1 MVQGLRYRRG
11 FPLVL
16 IALFLYFTLSRIS
29 SPSSSSTQPADPRYL
44 PISGAPTITDHG
56 KFWIAFHE
64 ILKVAEPR
72 CKSPKRIEDHPAAI
86 GFKPDEADHV
96 TLPEHIIVEPED
108 KEILK
113 TAHSRFTTL
122 LSSPTAPKL
131 RYTSGTRGIVSTAGG
146 QYLPVLVTSLHML
159 RETGSTLPV
168 EIFVAD
174 KSEYDEYV
182 CGVVLPSLNAKCV
195 SLADILDFSPLD
207 EGLKK
212 YQFKIF
218 SLLFSSFEQVLFLDA
233 DSFPIHNPGE
243 LFDSEPFLSTG
254 LVTWPDFWQ
263 VTYHPSFF
271 YVSSQQVPTGFRHAS
286 TESGQLLVS
295 KKSHAQMLLLSAY
308 YNFYGPSHYYP
319 LLSQGHPGEGDKE
332 TLVAPA
338 MILHLPFYAVSTGPA
353 VFGYRKPDGGWEGG
367 VILQTNPIWDSR
379 LPEGEV
385 YGWGGKPNAPPESFM
400 TCHANLPK
408 LDPISVFGE
417 KGLAWNSEG
426 DPQRMWGPKHEMIE
440 KVGFDI
446 ERRLWGGLQKTACG
460 LESKFVPWNDKPKL
474 CGKIEDFMKYMANK

>member
-1 MVQGLRYRRG
+1 MAQGPRYRRG
-11 FPLVL
+11 LPFIL
-16 IALFLYFTLSRIS
+16 IALFLYFTLRRA
-29 SPSSSSTQPADPRYL
+29 SSSSSSSSRPTNARDRPV
-44 PISGAPTITDHG
+44 SGAPTTTDHG
-56 KFWIAFHE
+56 KFWRGFHE
-64 ILKVAEPR
+64 ILRAAEPR
-72 CKSPKRIEDHPAAI
+72 CKSPKRIEDHPEAI
-86 GFKPDEADHV
+86 GFKPDEVDHV
-96 TLPEHIIVEPED
+96 TLPQHIIVEPED
-108 KEILK
+108 REILK
-113 TAHSRFTTL
+113 TAHSRFTSL
-122 LSSPTAPKL
+122 FSSPTAPKL
-131 RYTSGTRGIVSTAGG
+131 RYTLGTRGIVSTAGG

-159 RETGSTLPV
+159 RKTGSTLPA

-182 CGVVLPSLNAKCV
+182 CGVLLPSLNARCV
-195 SLADILDFSPLD
+195 ILADILDYSPLD

-218 SLLFSSFEQVLFLDA
+218 SLLFSSFEEVLFLDA
-233 DSFPIHNPGE
+233 DSFPMHDPIN

-254 LVTWPDFWQ
+254 LITWPDFWQ

-271 YVSSQQVPTGFRHAS
+271 YISSQKTPAGFRHAS

-332 TLVAPA
+332 TFIAPA
-338 MILHLPFYAVSTGPA
+338 MILNLSFYAVSTGPA

-379 LPEGEV
+379 LPDGEV
-385 YGWGGKPNAPPESFM
+385 YGWGGKPSAPPESFI

-417 KGLAWNSEG
+417 KGLAWNADGS
-426 DPQRMWGPKHEMIE
+426 PQRMWGPSHEMVE

-446 ERRLWGGLQKTACG
+446 ERRLWGELRKTACE
-460 LESKFVPWNDKPKL
+460 LEDKFAPWNDKPKL
-474 CGKIEDFMKYMANK
+474 CAKIEEFMKYMVDK